1 MGEKEKWNNGMKD
14 STIEE
19 LNEEVR
25 RLTEEKKEMKIESDK
40 SIEALELSK
49 KAAEDEYLSEQ
60 EVAKEAMRKLEEA
73 MSKEEQHLSSR
84 EASKELLESM
94 EGNLSAREEE
104 LNDLKRKCVEKE
116 AKLEEME
123 RETVV
128 LSKEKENIE
137 IEMEE
142 RVKAMSRREKESSEM
157 MRQSDVKI
165 EEQLETVNKLKNQ
178 NRSLKNEISDL
189 RVEMESTAA
198 GLEKEL
204 LESM

>member
-1 MGEKEKWNNGMKD
+1 MGSEMMRQSDVKIEEQLETVNKLKNQNRSLKNEIPDLRVEMESTAAGLEKEKWNNGMKD

-19 LNEEVR
+19 LNEDLR

-40 SIEALELSK
+40 SIEALELFK

-73 MSKEEQHLSSR
+73 MSLKEEQHLSST
-84 EASKELLESM
+84 ETSKELLESM

-123 RETVV
+123 REIVV
-128 LSKEKENIE
+128 LSKEKKNIE

-142 RVKAMSRREKESSEM
+142 RVKAMSR
-157 MRQSDVKI
+157 
-165 EEQLETVNKLKNQ
+165 
-178 NRSLKNEISDL
+178 
-189 RVEMESTAA
+189 
-198 GLEKEL
+198 
-204 LESM
+204 